1 MIKVTDRDEVND
13 DDGVGDGKDSNKD
26 AVLRSDGGGSHGHG
40 DGSGGN
46 NCEDRKGGLVGW
58 P

>member
-1 MIKVTDRDEVND
+1 MTDRDEVND

-26 AVLRSDGGGSHGHG
+26 AIIRSGGGGSHGHR